1 MAPWLAGKTFVVVPS
16 ADFPAPA
23 RVSGFWDSKVAAPR
37 IANRFVL
44 TMASEDFVGL
54 TMMEQEPATPWVEG
68 STLSCFCACAEAK
81 LRERENYKA
90 LILMGGPDEP
100 NGACCPEEGH
110 THTEEGHTHTEE
122 GHTHQ
127 NYCCKKNDKK

>member
-16 ADFPAPA
+16 AEFPAPA

-37 IANRFVL
+37 IANRFIL

-90 LILMGGPDEP
+90 LILMGGRTSRTVRVVPRRDTHTLK
-100 NGACCPEEGH
+100 EGH
-110 THTEEGHTHTEE
+110 THTYTGIIYK
-122 GHTHQ
+122 Q
-127 NYCCKKNDKK
+127 